1 MTSSVHTTPK
11 FGRTRAGLPVHA
23 KTKDHH
29 RDDTAYQRFN
39 KKVALWLTNNVGTMT
54 CYWIFNV
61 VAIVSLPAVL
71 AGVSNTFFGF
81 FPSWTTKAALV
92 ALIAW
97 VSSNYLQLTLLPA
110 IMVGQ
115 HLQSAASDA
124 RAAKTF
130 EDVTTVLDRLNV
142 KTQGGLRDVVD
153 HFDSR
158 LDELES
164 RLPGPTKS
172 L

>member
-1 MTSSVHTTPK
+1 
-11 FGRTRAGLPVHA
+11 
-23 KTKDHH
+23 
-29 RDDTAYQRFN
+29 
-39 KKVALWLTNNVGTMT
+39 
-54 CYWIFNV
+54 
-61 VAIVSLPAVL
+61 VL

-115 HLQSAASDA
+115 NLQSAASDA

-153 HFDSR
+153 HFDNR
-158 LDELES
+158 LDELETHLKEPRAS
-164 RLPGPTKS
+164 A
-172 L
+172 

>member
-1 MTSSVHTTPK
+1 MTPSAPSPTFGTTRS
-11 FGRTRAGLPVHA
+11 GHRVHA
-23 KTKDHH
+23 KTIDHH

-39 KKVALWLTNNVGTMT
+39 KTVALWLTNNVGTMT
-54 CYWIFNV
+54 CYWVFSVI
-61 VAIVSLPAVL
+61 ALVSLPAVL
-71 AGVSNTFFGF
+71 AGVSHAFFGF

-115 HLQSAASDA
+115 NLQSAASDA

-130 EDVTTVLDRLNV
+130 EDVTEVLYRLDV
-142 KTQGGLRDVVD
+142 KRAHGLRDVVEHLD
-153 HFDSR
+153 RR

-164 RLPGPTKS
+164 RLQ
-172 L
+172 